1 MVDIN
6 FDCGYDSFC
15 NFLWLLLSNTVLL
28 GLCSHGYTPLDEARV
43 NDNEGTLKVLE
54 AEVARQQLELH
65 LTEDDDA
72 TSDDA
77 SSSSPMDE
85 LQEVGMQLKDG
96 DHWWV
101 SDCLDSL
108 IST

>member
-1 MVDIN
+1 
-6 FDCGYDSFC
+6 
-15 NFLWLLLSNTVLL
+15 
-28 GLCSHGYTPLDEARV
+28 
-43 NDNEGTLKVLE
+43 LKVLE

-96 DHWWV
+96 DHW
-101 SDCLDSL
+101 
-108 IST
+108 